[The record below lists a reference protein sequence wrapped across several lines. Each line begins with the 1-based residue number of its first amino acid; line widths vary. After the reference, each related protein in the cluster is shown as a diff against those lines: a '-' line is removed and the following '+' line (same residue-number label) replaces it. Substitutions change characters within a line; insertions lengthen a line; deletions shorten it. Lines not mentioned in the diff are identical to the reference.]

1 MVVVG
6 GSMSKVRVY
15 EVAKQLNLDPKAVVG
30 LFQSIGVTDVRNH
43 MSSVDVDAVERLKR
57 NLEKQKTHDVV
68 EERIRRG
75 AGAVIKRRAV
85 AKPGDN
91 GPVSVAAVSTPGERG
106 SSAALDDVASRR
118 DISQAVPLERD
129 RAAPASSRALP
140 QTDVLA
146 DRESARVLARESA
159 REVPEDRRST
169 PKVADPVPTP
179 PESVR
184 AAPPAPASSAGT
196 AAPKKSR
203 AKSAAAASDDV
214 AAVPAAPASEAKV
227 AKVAE
232 APPAA
237 QSSTSLP
244 VAAAAAAIGVV
255 AAAATAVVNA
265 LTHHNDAPA
274 AAPPPPASER
284 APVSVPEARSSAP
297 AVSAA
302 AAPPPASEQVAARP
316 PVEEPRPV
324 VQSEPP
330 AAARQSTAPK
340 TGVEYWAGR
349 PGVPMPTPMNAPRT
363 GIGGGPASALQRRV
377 QYDPRAGANVARPGM
392 RPGQQRGPGGM
403 MGRGGMGGRGRPGMQ
418 PIRRG
423 PVNVSTKEMSEHK
436 KVIRIEENIT
446 LSGMAAK
453 MSLKATELLMR
464 LLGMGMTGVH
474 INTTLDADTAKI
486 LAGEF
491 GWEVEDVA
499 QTEEEIIAEA
509 RGEES
514 TATPGAAPGAEG
526 ATAAPAV
533 VDAGSVTRPP
543 VVTVMG
549 HVDHGKTSLLDK
561 IRKANVVA
569 GEAGGI
575 TQHIGAYKV
584 KTDRGVIVFLDTP
597 GHEAFT
603 AMRARGAGAT
613 DIVVL
618 VVAADDG
625 VMPQT
630 KEAIAHAKAA
640 KVPIIVAI
648 NKTDKPGAEPE
659 RVKRELVDQGLQPE
673 EWGGDTIFVNVS
685 ALTGDGIPQLL
696 EMIGLQAEV
705 LDLKAN
711 PKKPA
716 NGVVLEAL
724 LDRGRGP
731 VARVLIQEG
740 TLRVGDFVLAG
751 PGFGK
756 VRAMTNEH
764 GKQVH
769 EAPPSTPVEIL
780 GLSDVPGAGDPL
792 HAVKDPKKAQEIADS
807 RKVKRDKSLIGDDA
821 RISLAGLVER
831 MQSADQQELRVIVKT
846 DVQGSLE
853 AVASAFNKLTTE
865 RVKLTIIHGG
875 VGAITEGDVN
885 LAIASKAILIGF
897 NVRPAGKSSA
907 LAEENKVEI
916 RLYTIIYGAVD
927 DVKAAMEGLLPTT
940 KVEKPSG
947 KAEVRKILK
956 IRGIAV
962 AGCMVVG
969 GKILRGSHGRLVR
982 EGQSIFEGKI
992 SSLKHFKEDVKE
1004 MSEGFECGISL
1015 DGFTDLKEKDIIE
1028 SFEIDEIKQR
1038 L

>member
-1 MVVVG
+1 
-6 GSMSKVRVY
+6 MSKVRVY

-68 EERIRRG
+68 QESIRRG
-75 AGAVIKRRAV
+75 PGTVLKRRAV
-85 AKPGDN
+85 AKPAGT
-91 GPVSVAAVSTPGERG
+91 GVPESRPSSVAAASAQAQG
-106 SSAALDDVASRR
+106 SSSDVARHDDVASRR
-118 DISQAVPLERD
+118 DVSKI
-129 RAAPASSRALP
+129 AAKDVGSSRNLP

-146 DRESARVLARESA
+146 DRESARRMTLREAPASA
-159 REVPEDRRST
+159 PAV
-169 PKVADPVPTP
+169 
-179 PESVR
+179 
-184 AAPPAPASSAGT
+184 APPAPPSDVAVPPAPPSVRERPSTGT
-196 AAPKKSR
+196 AKR
-203 AKSAAAASDDV
+203 GAAA
-214 AAVPAAPASEAKV
+214 K
-227 AKVAE
+227 AE
-232 APPAA
+232 E
-237 QSSTSLP
+237 
-244 VAAAAAAIGVV
+244 I
-255 AAAATAVVNA
+255 
-265 LTHHNDAPA
+265 
-274 AAPPPPASER
+274 APPPPASSR
-284 APVSVPEARSSAP
+284 KLVPEAPPSAKLPAVVAAPASVAAVSTLSHEEPAAPAAEPSRPAAPPSTRAVAPEARASAP
-297 AVSAA
+297 AVVEHT
-302 AAPPPASEQVAARP
+302 APPTPPPPSEQVAARP
-316 PVEEPRPV
+316 EEPRPV

-363 GIGGGPASALQRRV
+363 GIGGGPASAMQRRV

-464 LLGMGMTGVH
+464 LLGMGMTGIH

-509 RGEES
+509 RGEE
-514 TATPGAAPGAEG
+514 TATPAAGTDA
-526 ATAAPAV
+526 ATAVAV
-533 VDAGSVTRPP
+533 PVDAGSITRPP

-630 KEAIAHAKAA
+630 KEAIAHAKSA

-648 NKTDKPGAEPE
+648 NKCDKPGAEPE

-716 NGVVLEAL
+716 SGVVLEAL

-853 AVASAFNKLTTE
+853 AVANAFNKLSTD

-897 NVRPAGKSSA
+897 NVRPAGKASA

-947 KAEVRKILK
+947 KAEVRAIFK
-956 IRGIAV
+956 IRGVIV
-962 AGCMVVG
+962 AGSMCVS
-969 GKILRGSHGRLVR
+969 GKILRGGHARLVR
-982 EGQSIFEGKI
+982 DGQNIWEGKVAA
-992 SSLKHFKEDVKE
+992 LKRFKDDVKE
-1004 MSEGFECGISL
+1004 VSEGFECGISL
-1015 DGFTDLKEKDIIE
+1015 DGFSEMKEKDIIE
-1028 SFEIDEIKQR
+1028 SFEIEEIKQR

>member
-1 MVVVG
+1 MVVG

-68 EERIRRG
+68 QESIRRG
-75 AGAVIKRRAV
+75 PGTVLKRRAV
-85 AKPGDN
+85 AKPGAPDV
-91 GPVSVAAVSTPGERG
+91 GPVSVAAVSSPQPST
-106 SSAALDDVASRR
+106 SALDDVASRR
-118 DISQAVPLERD
+118 DVSQSAKE
-129 RAAPASSRALP
+129 PASSRALP

-146 DRESARVLARESA
+146 DRESVRLLARAEVPTTTLTHESTPERRSASTLDQTARRNAEERVAPPVVVPVAPPSVRERPSTAKLKGAAKQASEEIAPPPASSKLPGAVPEAPPSVKSAPSVVAAPPSVRVVAEAAPPVQVESA
-159 REVPEDRRST
+159 PE
-169 PKVADPVPTP
+169 
-179 PESVR
+179 
-184 AAPPAPASSAGT
+184 PAPAS
-196 AAPKKSR
+196 APR
-203 AKSAAAASDDV
+203 M
-214 AAVPAAPASEAKV
+214 
-227 AKVAE
+227 VAE
-232 APPAA
+232 APP
-237 QSSTSLP
+237 STR
-244 VAAAAAAIGVV
+244 VI
-255 AAAATAVVNA
+255 
-265 LTHHNDAPA
+265 A
-274 AAPPPPASER
+274 AAPATPPPPSELH
-284 APVSVPEARSSAP
+284 
-297 AVSAA
+297 AA
-302 AAPPPASEQVAARP
+302 TPARP
-316 PVEEPRPV
+316 RVEDEPRPPI
-324 VQSEPP
+324 QSEPP
-330 AAARQSTAPK
+330 ANARQSVPPK

-349 PGVPMPTPMNAPRT
+349 PGVPMPTPMNTPRT
-363 GIGGGPASALQRRV
+363 GIGGGVALAGQRRV
-377 QYDPRAGANVARPGM
+377 QYDPRAGVNQARPGM

-491 GWEVEDVA
+491 GWEVEDLA

-509 RGEES
+509 RGEEAS
-514 TATPGAAPGAEG
+514 VAPAAIAGAE
-526 ATAAPAV
+526 PVPVV
-533 VDAGSVTRPP
+533 VDAGSITRPP

-561 IRKANVVA
+561 IRKANVA
-569 GEAGGI
+569 SGEAGGI

-584 KTDRGVIVFLDTP
+584 KTERGVIVFLDTP

-648 NKTDKPGAEPE
+648 NKCDKPSAEPE
-659 RVKRELVDQGLQPE
+659 RVKRELVEQGLQPE
-673 EWGGDTIFVNVS
+673 EWGGDTIFVQVS
-685 ALTGDGIPQLL
+685 AQTGDGISQLL
-696 EMIGLQAEV
+696 EMIGLPAEV

-792 HAVKDPKKAQEIADS
+792 HAVKDPKRAQEIADS

-853 AVASAFNKLTTE
+853 AVASAFNKLSTD
-865 RVKLTIIHGG
+865 RVKLSIIHGG

-916 RLYTIIYGAVD
+916 RLYTIIYAAVD

-940 KVEKPSG
+940 KLEKPSG

-956 IRGIAV
+956 IRGVAV
-962 AGCMVVG
+962 AGCMVVS

-982 EGQSIFEGKI
+982 DNQNIWEGKI
-992 SSLKHFKEDVKE
+992 GSLKHFKEDVKE

-1015 DGFTDLKEKDIIE
+1015 DGFSELKEKDIIE
-1028 SFEIDEIKQR
+1028 SFEIEEIKQR

>member
-1 MVVVG
+1 
-6 GSMSKVRVY
+6 MSKVRVY

-43 MSSVDVDAVERLKR
+43 MSSVDPDAVERLKR

-75 AGAVIKRRAV
+75 AGTVLKRRAV
-85 AKPGDN
+85 AKPGGADSSPSSV
-91 GPVSVAAVSTPGERG
+91 GAISQAQPSVPV
-106 SSAALDDVASRR
+106 LDDVASRR
-118 DISQAVPLERD
+118 DVSQIARGEEPSGTRE
-129 RAAPASSRALP
+129 AA

-146 DRESARVLARESA
+146 DRESARLLAQQERDRE
-159 REVPEDRRST
+159 REPVKEERRST
-169 PKVADPVPTP
+169 SKLDVAPAAPSSAKSLKDVAPPSAQKIVDAAPSEARVVVEAPPSVRQVSEEPVSPVAAEPAPPSARTLEARRPDEDGEARPAVAAAPAIDEAPPRSTP
-179 PESVR
+179 PEEVR
-184 AAPPAPASSAGT
+184 A
-196 AAPKKSR
+196 
-203 AKSAAAASDDV
+203 
-214 AAVPAAPASEAKV
+214 
-227 AKVAE
+227 
-232 APPAA
+232 
-237 QSSTSLP
+237 
-244 VAAAAAAIGVV
+244 
-255 AAAATAVVNA
+255 
-265 LTHHNDAPA
+265 
-274 AAPPPPASER
+274 
-284 APVSVPEARSSAP
+284 PE
-297 AVSAA
+297 
-302 AAPPPASEQVAARP
+302 P
-316 PVEEPRPV
+316 PVRPSV
-324 VQSEPP
+324 
-330 AAARQSTAPK
+330 APK

-349 PGVPMPTPMNAPRT
+349 PGVPMPTPTNAPRT
-363 GIGGGPASALQRRV
+363 GIGGGPAVATQRRF
-377 QYDPRAGANVARPGM
+377 QYDPRAGANQQRPGM
-392 RPGQQRGPGGM
+392 RPGQQQRGGM

-418 PIRRG
+418 PIRKG

-446 LSGMAAK
+446 LSAMAAK

-499 QTEEEIIAEA
+499 MSEEDIIREA
-509 RGEES
+509 RGEEAPATTGE
-514 TATPGAAPGAEG
+514 TAAAAP
-526 ATAAPAV
+526 
-533 VDAGSVTRPP
+533 VDADLVVRPP

-561 IRKANVVA
+561 IRKANVA
-569 GEAGGI
+569 SGEAGGI

-584 KTDRGVIVFLDTP
+584 KTDLGTIVFLDTP

-603 AMRARGAGAT
+603 AMRARGASAT

-630 KEAIAHAKAA
+630 KEAISHAKQA
-640 KVPIIVAI
+640 KVPIIVAV
-648 NKTDKPGAEPE
+648 NKCDKPNAEPE
-659 RVKRELVDQGLQPE
+659 RVKRELVEQGLQPE

-685 ALTGDGIPQLL
+685 ALTGEGLPQLL

-716 NGVVLEAL
+716 SGVVLEAL

-731 VARVLIQEG
+731 VARVLVQEG

-769 EAPPSTPVEIL
+769 EAGPATPVEIL

-792 HAVKDPKKAQEIADS
+792 HAVKDPKKAQEIAES
-807 RKVKRDKSLIGDDA
+807 RKVKRDKSLISDDA
-821 RISLAGLVER
+821 RISLQGLVEK
-831 MQSADQQELRVIVKT
+831 MQSADQQELRVIVKG
-846 DVQGSLE
+846 DVQGSVE
-853 AVASAFNKLTTE
+853 ALGSAFNKLTTD
-865 RVKLTIIHGG
+865 RVKLSIVHAG
-875 VGAITEGDVN
+875 VGALTEGDVN
-885 LAIASKAILIGF
+885 LAIASRAILIGF
-897 NVRPAGKSSA
+897 NVRPAGKASS

-916 RLYTIIYGAVD
+916 RLYTIIYDAVD
-927 DVKAAMEGLLPTT
+927 DVKSAMEGLLPTT
-940 KVEKPSG
+940 KVEKSSG
-947 KAEVRKILK
+947 KAEVRQIFK
-956 IRGIAV
+956 IRGVIV
-962 AGCMVVG
+962 AGCYVVG
-969 GKILRGSHGRLVR
+969 GKIQRGGYARLLR
-982 EGQSIFEGKI
+982 EGAVIWDGKVAA
-992 SSLKHFKEDVKE
+992 LKRFKDDVKE
-1004 MSEGFECGISL
+1004 VAEGFECGISL
-1015 DGFTDLKEKDIIE
+1015 DGFSELKEKDLIE
-1028 SFEIDEIKQR
+1028 SYEIEEVKQK